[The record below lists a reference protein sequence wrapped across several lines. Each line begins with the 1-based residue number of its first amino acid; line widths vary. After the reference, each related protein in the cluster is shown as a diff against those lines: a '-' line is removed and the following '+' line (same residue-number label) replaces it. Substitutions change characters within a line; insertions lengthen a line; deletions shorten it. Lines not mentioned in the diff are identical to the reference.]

1 MELEYLKSITYQDSN
16 DSRLIQT
23 SDAIDEETFNFLVPL
38 KTADFER

>member
-23 SDAIDEETFNFLVPL
+23 SDAIDEETFNFFG
-38 KTADFER
+38 TAKNSRL